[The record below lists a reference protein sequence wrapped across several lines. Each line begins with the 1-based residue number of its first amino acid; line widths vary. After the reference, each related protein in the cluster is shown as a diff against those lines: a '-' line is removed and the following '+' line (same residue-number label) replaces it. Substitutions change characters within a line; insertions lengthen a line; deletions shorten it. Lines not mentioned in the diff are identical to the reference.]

1 MSDDLTRGWSRRT
14 EDVLRRAGWGPGR
27 AVPTGTW
34 ESVLR
39 ERGGFVVHGA
49 ADAFLS
55 EFGGLVTYGWP
66 ADSITTS
73 SAIRF
78 DPLQAAWQGERF
90 AEASREAGTP
100 LCPVGTADQGASL
113 LGVSEDGVLHLVRK
127 RAEPMGTSIDRALD
141 RLVETQQTQSGLW
154 SPGGSTQEHPFW
166 RHFRAGHAGPDAGSR
181 WPEETDRVLRA
192 GGWFPGRAVATDTWE
207 SILLHTGE
215 FEPHDA
221 ARRFLAEFGALAV
234 PHRDPADSMPWVE
247 FSLDPLAAMWDAEII
262 DDLAEQAGAELYPI
276 GTRDRGNQY
285 LAMAE
290 DGAVYA
296 GMDHV
301 HLLAPTPDEAL
312 RRLTARVRPEAAP

>member
-1 MSDDLTRGWSRRT
+1 MSDSPARAWSPQT
-14 EDVLRRAGWGPGR
+14 DAVLRRAGWRPGR
-27 AVPTGTW
+27 FVRTGTW
-34 ESVLR
+34 EAVVP
-39 ERGGFVVHGA
+39 ERGGCAVHDA
-49 ADAFLS
+49 ARRFLA

-66 ADSITTS
+66 AGPVTTW
-73 SAIRF
+73 SAVRF
-78 DPLQAAWQGERF
+78 DPLVAAWHRERLG
-90 AEASREAGTP
+90 SG
-100 LCPVGTADQGASL
+100 LCPVGTADQGAGL
-113 LGVSEDGVLHLVRK
+113 LGIDEDGVLHLVRD
-127 RAEPMGTSIDRALD
+127 RVEPLGATLGQALD
-141 RLVETQQTQSGLW
+141 RLIATQRTRARLW
-154 SPGGSTQEHPFW
+154 KSRGPADAHPFW
-166 RHFRAGHAGPDAGSR
+166 KRVRALPLLEAAG
-181 WPEETDRVLRA
+181 WC
-192 GGWFPGRAVATDTWE
+192 PGRSVPTDTWE
-207 SILLHTGE
+207 DVLRTTGE

-301 HLLAPTPDEAL
+301 HLLASTPDEAL